1 MSKKTSKAKAR
12 KPLAKKAPKPLA
24 KKVQKTLPKI
34 GKTFVL
40 FGLDEQEQPRGAA
53 FSLTDEALL
62 TRMAKGLGL
71 RIGLADEPHQFAVVR
86 KLPKGDVHAS
96 GTKAVPKIE
105 PDLYEKL
112 NALVGGETGVIS
124 TSLPT
129 TWEHIEP
136 GHLIIA
142 EDTPTDGW
150 WPAVV
155 VKRHE
160 KSLVLKW
167 RDSPGQGEFIRDV
180 SSVGLL
186 KND

>member
-1 MSKKTSKAKAR
+1 MSKKTSKAKVR
-12 KPLAKKAPKPLA
+12 KRPSKKLKKAP
-24 KKVQKTLPKI
+24 PKNNR
-34 GKTFVL
+34 TFVL
-40 FGLDEQEQPRGAA
+40 FGLDEQEQPRGAK
-53 FSLTDEALL
+53 FSLSDEALL

-96 GTKAVPKIE
+96 GTKAVPKIG

-129 TWEHIEP
+129 TWALIEP
-136 GHLIIA
+136 GHIIIV

-160 KSLVLKW
+160 QSLVLKW

-180 SSVGLL
+180 SSVALL